1 MDDTPKPW
9 RLFIAIEVPAQVK
22 AELTATQRELRR
34 LVPENAVRWVTPEQF
49 HLTLRFLGGVAA
61 ERVADLVTALEI
73 TCRDFS
79 PLELK
84 SEGIGFFPQRGLPR
98 VIWAGA
104 NDQSG
109 QLDLLQSA
117 VQSVSQP
124 FTNEEPE
131 DRFHGHI
138 TFGRV
143 KEIKRREAE
152 SLQVRAVKLADH
164 TFGNW
169 LCPELQLMRSQLS
182 PSGAKHLVQ
191 ASVPLGKR

>member
-22 AELTATQRELRR
+22 AELTATQHELRR
-34 LVPENAVRWVTPEQF
+34 LVPGDAVRWVTPEQF

-73 TCRDFS
+73 ACRDFS

-109 QLDLLQSA
+109 QLALLQSA
-117 VQSVSQP
+117 VQSVSQA

-152 SLQVRAVKLADH
+152 SLQARAVKLADH